1 MECVAEKPENRPA
14 MPKVLERLRKMEVE
28 ILSRLTIGQGEHV
41 GSIKIVKGKG
51 KVTQANATK
60 AFSNLFAQREP
71 SVQEETDEYHNA
83 KEQQDEFEY
92 DTEEEVVAKMMEG
105 SLKVERGD
113 EEITT
118 WRTARWDE
126 PKADKQTVMDIFK
139 NPPGMRIWSRL
150 LRRRCRLTRLW
161 RTGKIPGS
169 YPSVLHQDYPATSSS
184 IMTVK
189 ATKEPVV
196 EPKHVDE
203 VTQEPFQ
210 TQSEIPSI
218 LDEEHWQVAHK
229 QEKSDTHMSIDEP
242 EEQHAPQTQIMP
254 ATHRLVDGGK
264 QDTAELVADVS

>member
-1 MECVAEKPENRPA
+1 VVAKQRFPPYFSLDRDEVIGLASPGCPPDFIELIMECVAEKPEHRPA

-71 SVQEETDEYHNA
+71 SVQEEAEEYHNA

-126 PKADKQTVMDIFK
+126 PKADKQTVMDLFK
-139 NPPGMRIWSRL
+139 NPPGRL
-150 LRRRCRLTRLW
+150 
-161 RTGKIPGS
+161 KIAP
-169 YPSVLHQDYPATSSS
+169 LNDAQT
-184 IMTVK
+184 
-189 ATKEPVV
+189 
-196 EPKHVDE
+196 DE
-203 VTQEPFQ
+203 
-210 TQSEIPSI
+210 
-218 LDEEHWQVAHK
+218 
-229 QEKSDTHMSIDEP
+229 
-242 EEQHAPQTQIMP
+242 
-254 ATHRLVDGGK
+254 
-264 QDTAELVADVS
+264 